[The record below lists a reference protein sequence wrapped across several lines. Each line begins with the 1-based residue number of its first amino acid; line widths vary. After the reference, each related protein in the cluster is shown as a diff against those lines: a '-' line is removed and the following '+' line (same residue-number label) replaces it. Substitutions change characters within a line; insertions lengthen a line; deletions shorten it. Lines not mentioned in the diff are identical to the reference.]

1 MKILGLTD
9 REFVHTVIRKRPR
22 DIHKGDCGRV
32 LLICGSEEMA
42 GAAVFATRAAIKS
55 GSGLVYTC
63 TAREIFPVLQI
74 SVPEGICKSWDKVKE
89 NLMQYDAIAIGP
101 GLGTGAE
108 TAVKMHHVLS
118 DYDGPVIIDADGLN
132 AIAADPNL
140 QALIC
145 ETRAKVIVTP
155 HVGEARRLLGMSAAG
170 GQANGTDRKAGQG
183 SMTRE
188 ELAEAL
194 TKKYKCV
201 VVMKG
206 AGTIVAL
213 SETDAYI
220 NTTGNPGMATAG
232 SGDVLTGIIA
242 SFAGQG
248 MAAEDAARAGVFVH
262 GLAGDLAAEHFG
274 EYGLTASD
282 IADYVPFALK
292 ELTIEK

>member
-101 GLGTGAE
+101 GMGTGE
-108 TAVKMHHVLS
+108 NTAAILIRVLS
-118 DYDGPVIIDADGLN
+118 KYDGPVIIDADGLN
-132 AIAADPNL
+132 TIAADENL
-140 QALIC
+140 QALAAK
-145 ETRAKVIVTP
+145 TRAKVIMTP
-155 HVGEARRLLGMSAAG
+155 HVGEARRLLG
-170 GQANGTDRKAGQG
+170 GQADQG
-183 SMTRE
+183 HLTRE
-188 ELAEAL
+188 EMAEAL
-194 TKKYKCV
+194 TKKYNCI

-213 SETDAYI
+213 SETEAYI

-248 MAAEDAARAGVFVH
+248 MTTGDAARAGVFVH
-262 GLAGDLAAEHFG
+262 GLAGDMAAEHFG

-292 ELTIEK
+292 ELTI

>member
-1 MKILGLTD
+1 MKNLGLTD

-101 GLGTGAE
+101 GMGTGE
-108 TAVKMHHVLS
+108 KTAAILIRVLS
-118 DYDGPVIIDADGLN
+118 KYDGPVIIDADGLN
-132 AIAADPNL
+132 TIAADENL
-140 QALIC
+140 QDLVAK
-145 ETRAKVIVTP
+145 TRAKVIMTP
-155 HVGEARRLLGMSAAG
+155 HVGEARRLLG
-170 GQANGTDRKAGQG
+170 GQADQG
-183 SMTRE
+183 HLTRE
-188 ELAEAL
+188 EMAEAL
-194 TKKYKCV
+194 TKKYNV
-201 VVMKG
+201 IVVMKG
-206 AGTIVAL
+206 AGTIVSL
-213 SETDAYI
+213 SDNEAYI

-248 MAAEDAARAGVFVH
+248 MVAGDAARAGVFVH
-262 GLAGDLAAEHFG
+262 GLAGDMAAEHFG

-292 ELTIEK
+292 ELTI

>member
-9 REFVHTVIRKRPR
+9 RDFVHTVIRKRPR

-101 GLGTGAE
+101 GMGVSDE
-108 TAVKMHHVLS
+108 TRNILDHVLFK
-118 DYDGPVIIDADGLN
+118 YDGPVIIDADGLN
-132 AIAADPNL
+132 AVASDPHL
-140 QALIC
+140 QALVC
-145 ETRAKVIVTP
+145 ETRARVIMTP
-155 HVGEARRLLGMSAAG
+155 HVGEARRLLG
-170 GQANGTDRKAGQG
+170 GQADRGDL
-183 SMTRE
+183 TRE
-188 ELAEAL
+188 ALAEAL
-194 TKKYKCV
+194 TKKYHAI

-248 MAAEDAARAGVFVH
+248 MAAGDAARAGVFVH

-292 ELTIEK
+292 ELTI

>member
-63 TAREIFPVLQI
+63 TAREIFHVLQI

-101 GLGTGAE
+101 GMGTGE
-108 TAVKMHHVLS
+108 NTAAILIRVLS
-118 DYDGPVIIDADGLN
+118 KYDGPVIIDADGLN
-132 AIAADPNL
+132 TIAADENL
-140 QALIC
+140 QALAAK
-145 ETRAKVIVTP
+145 TRAKVIMTP
-155 HVGEARRLLGMSAAG
+155 HVGEARRLLG
-170 GQANGTDRKAGQG
+170 GQADQG
-183 SMTRE
+183 HLTRE
-188 ELAEAL
+188 EMAEAL
-194 TKKYKCV
+194 TKKYNCI

-213 SETDAYI
+213 SETEAYI

-248 MAAEDAARAGVFVH
+248 MTTGDAARAGVFVH
-262 GLAGDLAAEHFG
+262 GLAGDMAAEHFG

-292 ELTIEK
+292 ELTI

>member
-1 MKILGLTD
+1 MKNLGLTD

-101 GLGTGAE
+101 GMGTGE
-108 TAVKMHHVLS
+108 KTAAILIRVLS
-118 DYDGPVIIDADGLN
+118 KYDGPVIIDADGLN
-132 AIAADPNL
+132 TIAADENL
-140 QALIC
+140 QDLVAK
-145 ETRAKVIVTP
+145 TRAKVITTP
-155 HVGEARRLLGMSAAG
+155 HVGEARRLLG
-170 GQANGTDRKAGQG
+170 GQADQG
-183 SMTRE
+183 HLTRE
-188 ELAEAL
+188 EMAETL
-194 TKKYKCV
+194 TKKYNAV

-213 SETDAYI
+213 SDNEAYI

-248 MAAEDAARAGVFVH
+248 MVAGDAARAGVFVH
-262 GLAGDLAAEHFG
+262 GLAGDMAAEHFG

-292 ELTIEK
+292 ELTI

>member
-101 GLGTGAE
+101 GMGVSEE
-108 TAVKMHHVLS
+108 TKDILHHVLS
-118 DYDGPVIIDADGLN
+118 KYRGPVIIDADGLN
-132 AIAADPNL
+132 AIAAEEEL
-140 QALIC
+140 QTLVS
-145 ETRAKVIVTP
+145 ETRAKVIMTP
-155 HVGEARRLLGMSAAG
+155 HVGEARRLLG
-170 GQANGTDRKAGQG
+170 GQADSGDLI
-183 SMTRE
+183 RE

-194 TKKYKCV
+194 TLKYRCV

-213 SETDAYI
+213 SEEAAYI

-248 MAAEDAARAGVFVH
+248 MAAGDAARAGVFVH
-262 GLAGDLAAEHFG
+262 GLAGDLAAEYFG
-274 EYGLTASD
+274 EYGLTASN

-292 ELTIEK
+292 ELTI

>member
-9 REFVHTVIRKRPR
+9 REFVHTVIKKRPR

-42 GAAVFATRAAIKS
+42 GAAIFASRAAIKS

-63 TAREIFPVLQI
+63 TAREIYPVLQI
-74 SVPEGICKSWDKVKE
+74 SVPEGICKSWDKVKD
-89 NLMQYDAIAIGP
+89 NLNQYDAIAIGP
-101 GLGTGAE
+101 GLGTGQG
-108 TAVKMHHVLS
+108 TASMLNHLLS
-118 DYDGPVIIDADGLN
+118 KYDGTVIIDADGLN
-132 AIAADPNL
+132 AIAADDAL
-140 QALIC
+140 QALVAD
-145 ETRAKVIVTP
+145 THAKVIMTP
-155 HVGEARRLLGMSAAG
+155 HVGEARRLLG
-170 GQANGTDRKAGQG
+170 GQADKGNL
-183 SMTRE
+183 SRE

-194 TKKYKCV
+194 TKKYKCI

-213 SETDAYI
+213 SETCAYI

-232 SGDVLTGIIA
+232 SGDVLTGIVA

-282 IADYVPFALK
+282 IADFVPFALK
-292 ELTIEK
+292 ELTI

>member
-42 GAAVFATRAAIKS
+42 GAAIFATRSAIKS

-101 GLGTGAE
+101 GMGIGAE
-108 TAVKMHHVLS
+108 TADMVKHVLS
-118 DYDGPVIIDADGLN
+118 KYDGPVIIDADGLN
-132 AIAADPNL
+132 AVAADQEL
-140 QALIC
+140 QALTS
-145 ETRAKVIVTP
+145 ETQAQVIMTP
-155 HVGEARRLLGMSAAG
+155 HVGEARRLLG
-170 GQANGTDRKAGQG
+170 GQADKGQQ
-183 SMTRE
+183 TRE
-188 ELAEAL
+188 EMAEAL
-194 TKKYKCV
+194 TKKYHCV

-213 SETDAYI
+213 SGNDAYI

-242 SFAGQG
+242 SFAGKG
-248 MAAEDAARAGVFVH
+248 MAAGDAARAGVFVH
-262 GLAGDLAAEHFG
+262 GLAGDLAAAHFG

-292 ELTIEK
+292 ELTI

>member
-1 MKILGLTD
+1 MKNLGLTD
-9 REFVHTVIRKRPR
+9 REFVHTVIRKRPG

-32 LLICGSEEMA
+32 LLICGSAEMA
-42 GAAVFATRAAIKS
+42 GAAIFATRAAIKS

-101 GLGTGAE
+101 GLGTGE
-108 TAVKMHHVLS
+108 DTAAMVTHLLS
-118 DYDGPVIIDADGLN
+118 EYDGPVVVDADGLN
-132 AIAADPNL
+132 VIAADTHL
-140 QALIC
+140 QSLVR
-145 ETRAKVIVTP
+145 ETRAKVIMTP
-155 HVGEARRLLGMSAAG
+155 HVGEARRLLG
-170 GQANGTDRKAGQG
+170 GQADEGHL
-183 SMTRE
+183 TRE
-188 ELAEAL
+188 EMAAEL
-194 TKKYKCV
+194 TEKYTCI

-213 SETDAYI
+213 SDNEAYI

-248 MAAEDAARAGVFVH
+248 MTAGDAARAGVFVH
-262 GLAGDLAAEHFG
+262 GLAGDLGAEYFG

-292 ELTIEK
+292 ELTI

>member
-42 GAAVFATRAAIKS
+42 GAAIFATRSAIKS

-101 GLGTGAE
+101 GMGIGAE
-108 TAVKMHHVLS
+108 TADMVKHVLS
-118 DYDGPVIIDADGLN
+118 KYDGPVIIDADGLN
-132 AIAADPNL
+132 AVAADQEL
-140 QALIC
+140 QALTS
-145 ETRAKVIVTP
+145 ETQAQVIMTP
-155 HVGEARRLLGMSAAG
+155 HVGEARRLLG
-170 GQANGTDRKAGQG
+170 GQADKGQQ
-183 SMTRE
+183 TRE
-188 ELAEAL
+188 EMAEAL
-194 TKKYKCV
+194 TKKYHCV

-213 SETDAYI
+213 SGNDAYI

-248 MAAEDAARAGVFVH
+248 MAAGDAARAGVFVH
-262 GLAGDLAAEHFG
+262 GLAGDLAAAHFG

-292 ELTIEK
+292 ELTI

>member
-101 GLGTGAE
+101 GMGTGE
-108 TAVKMHHVLS
+108 NTAAILIRVLS
-118 DYDGPVIIDADGLN
+118 KYDGPVIIDADGLN
-132 AIAADPNL
+132 TIAADENL
-140 QALIC
+140 QALAAK
-145 ETRAKVIVTP
+145 TRAKVIMTP
-155 HVGEARRLLGMSAAG
+155 HVGEARRLLG
-170 GQANGTDRKAGQG
+170 GQADQG
-183 SMTRE
+183 HLTRE
-188 ELAEAL
+188 EMAEAL
-194 TKKYKCV
+194 TKKYNCI

-213 SETDAYI
+213 SETEAYI

-248 MAAEDAARAGVFVH
+248 MVAGDAARAGVFVH
-262 GLAGDLAAEHFG
+262 GLAGDMAAEHFG

-292 ELTIEK
+292 ELTI

>member
-9 REFVHTVIRKRPR
+9 RDFVHTVIKKRPR

-42 GAAVFATRAAIKS
+42 GAAIFATKAAIKS

-63 TAREIFPVLQI
+63 TDRKIFPVLQI
-74 SVPEGICKSWDKVKE
+74 SVPEGICKSWDKVKDD
-89 NLMQYDAIAIGP
+89 LSQYDAIAIGP
-101 GLGTGAE
+101 GLGTGGD
-108 TAVKMHHVLS
+108 TAAMLTHILS
-118 DYDGPVIIDADGLN
+118 CYQGPVIIDADGLN
-132 AIAADPNL
+132 NVAANPEL
-140 QALIC
+140 QDLVK
-145 ETRAKVIVTP
+145 TTGTKVIMTP
-155 HVGEARRLLGMSAAG
+155 HVGEARRLLG
-170 GQANGTDRKAGQG
+170 GQAGNGDL
-183 SMTRE
+183 SRE
-188 ELAEAL
+188 ELAAAL
-194 TKKYKCV
+194 MDKYQGV
-201 VVMKG
+201 IVMKG

-213 SETDAYI
+213 SADEAYT

-232 SGDVLTGIIA
+232 SGDVLTGIIT

-292 ELTIEK
+292 ELTI

>member
-1 MKILGLTD
+1 MKILGLTERD
-9 REFVHTVIRKRPR
+9 FVHTVIRKRPR

-101 GLGTGAE
+101 GMGVSEE
-108 TAVKMHHVLS
+108 TKDILHHVLS
-118 DYDGPVIIDADGLN
+118 KYRGPVIIDADGLN
-132 AIAADPNL
+132 AIAAEEEL
-140 QALIC
+140 QTLVS
-145 ETRAKVIVTP
+145 ETRAKVIMTP
-155 HVGEARRLLGMSAAG
+155 HVGEARRLLG
-170 GQANGTDRKAGQG
+170 GQADSGDLI
-183 SMTRE
+183 RE

-194 TKKYKCV
+194 TLKYRCV

-213 SETDAYI
+213 SEEAAYI

-248 MAAEDAARAGVFVH
+248 MAAGDAARAGVFVH
-262 GLAGDLAAEHFG
+262 GLAGDLAAEYFG
-274 EYGLTASD
+274 EYGLTASN

-292 ELTIEK
+292 ELTI

>member
-101 GLGTGAE
+101 GMGTGE
-108 TAVKMHHVLS
+108 KTAAILIRVLS
-118 DYDGPVIIDADGLN
+118 KYDGPVIIDADGLN
-132 AIAADPNL
+132 TIAADENL
-140 QALIC
+140 QDLVAK
-145 ETRAKVIVTP
+145 TRAKVIMTP
-155 HVGEARRLLGMSAAG
+155 HVGEARRLLG
-170 GQANGTDRKAGQG
+170 GQADQG
-183 SMTRE
+183 HLTRE
-188 ELAEAL
+188 EMAEAL
-194 TKKYKCV
+194 TKKYNV
-201 VVMKG
+201 IVVMKG
-206 AGTIVAL
+206 AGTIVSL
-213 SETDAYI
+213 SNNEAYI

-248 MAAEDAARAGVFVH
+248 MRTGDAARAGVFVH
-262 GLAGDLAAEHFG
+262 GLAGDMAAEHFG

-292 ELTIEK
+292 ELTI

>member
-9 REFVHTVIRKRPR
+9 REFVHTVIKKRPR

-42 GAAVFATRAAIKS
+42 GAAIFASRAAIKS

-63 TAREIFPVLQI
+63 TAREIYPVLQVA
-74 SVPEGICKSWDKVKE
+74 VPEGICKSWDKVRD
-89 NLMQYDAIAIGP
+89 NLNQYDAIAIGP
-101 GLGTGAE
+101 GLGTGDAV
-108 TAVKMHHVLS
+108 TAMLI
-118 DYDGPVIIDADGLN
+118 DLLTCYEGPVIVDADGLN
-132 AIAADPNL
+132 VIAQDPHL
-140 QALIC
+140 QILAR
-145 ETRAKVIVTP
+145 ETEANVIMTP
-155 HVGEARRLLGMSAAG
+155 HVGEARRLLG
-170 GQANGTDRKAGQG
+170 GQPDKGEL
-183 SMTRE
+183 TRE

-194 TKKYKCV
+194 TRKYKAI

-213 SETDAYI
+213 SEEAAYI

-242 SFAGQG
+242 SLAGQG
-248 MAAEDAARAGVFVH
+248 LSAEDAARAGVFVH

-282 IADYVPFALK
+282 IADFVPFALK
-292 ELTIEK
+292 ELTI

>member
-9 REFVHTVIRKRPR
+9 RDFVHTVIKKRPR

-42 GAAVFATRAAIKS
+42 GAAVFATKAAIKS

-63 TAREIFPVLQI
+63 TERTIFPVLQI

-101 GLGTGAE
+101 GLGSGEE
-108 TAVKMHHVLS
+108 TAAMVKHLLTRYH
-118 DYDGPVIIDADGLN
+118 GPVMIDADGLN
-132 AIAADPNL
+132 VIAADPHL
-140 QALIC
+140 QALVM
-145 ETRAKVIVTP
+145 ETRAEVIMTP
-155 HVGEARRLLGMSAAG
+155 HVGEATRLLG
-170 GQANGTDRKAGQG
+170 GQAADGDL
-183 SMTRE
+183 TRE
-188 ELAEAL
+188 ELAAAL
-194 TKKYKCV
+194 TKKYSCI

-213 SETDAYI
+213 SEEAAYI

-232 SGDVLTGIIA
+232 SGDVLTGVIA

-248 MAAEDAARAGVFVH
+248 MAAGDAARAGVFVH

-274 EYGLTASD
+274 EYGLTASVL
-282 IADYVPFALK
+282 ADYVPFALK
-292 ELTIEK
+292 ELTI